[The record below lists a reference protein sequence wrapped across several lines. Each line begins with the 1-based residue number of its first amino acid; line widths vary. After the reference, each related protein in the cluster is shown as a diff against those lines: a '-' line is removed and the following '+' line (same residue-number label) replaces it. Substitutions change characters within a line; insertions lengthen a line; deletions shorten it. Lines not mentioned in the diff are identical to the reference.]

1 MKLKLVALLI
11 IGSAIFASCQ
21 KKQCPA
27 YGQVDSADKVEKGV
41 NA

>member
-27 YGQVDSADKVEKGV
+27 YGSVEKAKTEKV
-41 NA
+41 SV